1 MIIQCQEPNVC
12 VVSGLVELAAANS
25 TQVRNE
31 VRAALPPTCTRLDVD
46 FSTVT
51 FVDSI
56 GLGTLVALHKTLRV
70 QEGTM
75 RLLRPTPE
83 VRQILEMTRL
93 NHLIEL
99 IS

>member
-1 MIIQCQEPNVC
+1 MTIQCEEPNIC

-31 VRAALPPTCTRLDVD
+31 IRATLPPTCTRLDMD

-56 GLGTLVALHKTLRV
+56 GLGTLIALHKTLRA
-70 QEGTM
+70 QQGTM
-75 RLLRPTPE
+75 RVLRPVPE

-93 NHLIEL
+93 NHLVEL